1 MSWRAYLVER
11 PIRSVDIL
19 AGKPSLLAVWLRS
32 DQVTFLDLQTGVTR
46 GEITIAKPP
55 QERSGDA
62 WQTFLNSLKAPN
74 DVMLP
79 VAKAGSLTLLNS
91 PNGQF
96 RVLRTGTA
104 SLSYYADAKE
114 TPLELKEGVTDLA
127 AIDVDRSFGLVA
139 ALDTAGTLH
148 LFQQQLYVGSYPTG
162 LTIEPELRP
171 DLTITG
177 NGASVFVSNGK
188 QIAVYN
194 AAGKL
199 KRKLDIHYTMG
210 MMRPSSN
217 GKVVV
222 TTDLDNSVVR
232 IYHGETF
239 ALMYQ
244 RFAVDLIAEAR
255 RIVITP
261 GPAFPA
267 GAIGSIAVNTR
278 GVLAFTVGGVVCVT
292 SVSRFK
298 PLPGFLSDDGSDE
311 VKPIKPN
318 GEKTVPDQ
326 TLPSASAR

>member
-11 PIRSVDIL
+11 PIRGVDIL

-32 DQVTFLDLQTGVTR
+32 DQVTYLDLQTGITR
-46 GEITIAKPP
+46 GESTIPRPP
-55 QERSGDA
+55 QERTGEA
-62 WQTFLNSLKAPN
+62 WQAFLDALKAPN
-74 DVMLP
+74 ETILP
-79 VAKAGSLTLLNS
+79 LVRSGKFTLLNS

-96 RVLRTGTA
+96 RVIRSGAT
-104 SLSYYADAKE
+104 SLAYLADQKE
-114 TPLELKEGVTDLA
+114 TPLELNEKVIDLTA
-127 AIDVDRSFGLVA
+127 VDVDRSFGLVA
-139 ALDTAGTLH
+139 ALDTVGVLH

-177 NGASVFVSNGK
+177 NGSSIFVSDGK
-188 QIAVYN
+188 QIAVYS

-199 KRKLDIHYTMG
+199 KRKLEVHYTMG

-222 TTDLDNSVVR
+222 TTDLDNGVIR

-292 SVSRFK
+292 SLSRFK
-298 PLPGFLSDDGSDE
+298 PLPGVLAASAPNDE
-311 VKPIKPN
+311 AT
-318 GEKTVPDQ
+318 EHRPDQ